1 MALKMVLELI
11 GRITSVC
18 SFIKA
23 FRSSGRT
30 RYSARVLKGKVINP
44 CVLDEV
50 HMVTYG

>member
-1 MALKMVLELI
+1 MVEKSAGEFVEDGLGADRLN
-11 GRITSVC
+11 R
-18 SFIKA
+18 K